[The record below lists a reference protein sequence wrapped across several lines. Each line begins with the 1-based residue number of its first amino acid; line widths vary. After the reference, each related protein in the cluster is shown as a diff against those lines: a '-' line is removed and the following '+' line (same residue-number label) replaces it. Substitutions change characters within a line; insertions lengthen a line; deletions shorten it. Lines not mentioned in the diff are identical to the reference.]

1 MYVYVKHL
9 MRGQING
16 KFNNVTTMTANNN
29 EVVAISNIVITISI
43 NKEKKTA
50 KVQKFV
56 NAKQIAQPSLVRCL
70 YSIFATKTFYYSLIL
85 FPEIPLQ

>member
-1 MYVYVKHL
+1 MYVKHL

-29 EVVAISNIVITISI
+29 EVVAISNIITITTES
-43 NKEKKTA
+43 EDRESS
-50 KVQKFV
+50 VQKSASTEQTV
-56 NAKQIAQPSLVRCL
+56 QPSLVRSL
-70 YSIFATKTFYYSLIL
+70 SIFATKTFYYSLIL

>member
-1 MYVYVKHL
+1 

-29 EVVAISNIVITISI
+29 EVVAISNIINIIKGSKESSAEQSTKIRKRNANRSTVTRSFSSI
-43 NKEKKTA
+43 
-50 KVQKFV
+50 V
-56 NAKQIAQPSLVRCL
+56 
-70 YSIFATKTFYYSLIL
+70 ATKTFYYSLIL